1 MRPEPIARNERG
13 NDPAVSM
20 AQTPLEENVMSRAFV
35 NEDNA
40 AAQADQPVER
50 QVSAQPNRLTAQGLA
65 QLQAR
70 VTQLQ
75 LEYSTES
82 TKGEQADKQR
92 QADLERDLRY
102 FNQRV
107 QSAQVVPP
115 ATSTD
120 KVQIGS
126 WVTFA
131 NEQDEQQRIQL
142 VGEDQADANAG
153 LINWGS
159 PLGRALL
166 GAQVGDEVLWKRP
179 VGDQL
184 IEVLRIEPEA

>member
-1 MRPEPIARNERG
+1 
-13 NDPAVSM
+13 
-20 AQTPLEENVMSRAFV
+20 MSRAFV

-50 QVSAQPNRLTAQGLA
+50 QISEQPNRLTAQGLA
-65 QLQAR
+65 QLQAKIA
-70 VTQLQ
+70 QLQ
-75 LEYSTES
+75 LEYSAES
-82 TKGEQADKQR
+82 TQGEKADKQR

-107 QSAQVVPP
+107 HSAQVVQP

-131 NEQDEQQRIQL
+131 DEQDERQRIQL
-142 VGEDQADANAG
+142 VGEDQADASAG

-166 GAQVGDEVLWKRP
+166 SAQVGDEVLWQRP

-184 IEVLRIEPEA
+184 IEVLRIEPEV

>member
-1 MRPEPIARNERG
+1 
-13 NDPAVSM
+13 
-20 AQTPLEENVMSRAFV
+20 MSRAFV

-40 AAQADQPVER
+40 ADQADLPVER
-50 QVSAQPNRLTAQGLA
+50 RVSQQPNRLTAQGLA
-65 QLQAR
+65 QLQAK
-70 VTQLQ
+70 VAQLQ
-75 LEYSTES
+75 QEHSAES
-82 TKGEQADKQR
+82 AKGEHADKQR

-102 FNQRV
+102 FNQRL
-107 QSAQVVPP
+107 QSAQVVAP

-142 VGEDQADANAG
+142 VGEDQADAGAG

-166 GAQVGDEVLWKRP
+166 GAQVGDEVLWQRP

-184 IEVLRIEPEA
+184 IEVLRIEAEA